1 MDETL
6 LKRLVG
12 VVALILAAMLLTSIL
27 PKPGPAG
34 LDGGS
39 ERVVTMDLTQA
50 DSAPVEI
57 QPPDAAAPASTL
69 GMETEIPPPTAEAST
84 HSEPIPTPP
93 VPESAEPPAAAIDA
107 APSPGPA
114 IEPATPAV
122 PASKASESPPAP
134 PQLTSPTQ
142 IAKPV
147 AAPSSANGKWQ
158 VQAGAY
164 SQLDRAESV
173 RSKAAAVQ
181 VPCVISPADTG
192 SGTFY
197 RVRCGPYAT
206 RELGAAAVELL
217 DKSGIKAQVV
227 GASR

>member
-27 PKPGPAG
+27 PKPGPEG
-34 LDGGS
+34 LDGGA
-39 ERVVTMDLTQA
+39 ERVVTMDLTRA
-50 DSAPVEI
+50 DSAPVEVE
-57 QPPDAAAPASTL
+57 PEAAPAPVSA
-69 GMETEIPPPTAEAST
+69 METEIPPPTAAAST
-84 HSEPIPTPP
+84 PSEPVSPSPGL
-93 VPESAEPPAAAIDA
+93 ESAGSPIAAIEA
-107 APSPGPA
+107 EPAPSPAPA
-114 IEPATPAV
+114 IESAPAAEPGTR
-122 PASKASESPPAP
+122 ASEPPPAP
-134 PQLTSPTQ
+134 QQVTPPIET
-142 IAKPV
+142 AKPV
-147 AAPSSANGKWQ
+147 AAPPSTNGKWQ

-181 VPCVISPADTG
+181 VPCVISPADAG

-206 RELGAAAVELL
+206 REQGAAAVDLL